1 MKNLVLILAMIFAS
15 GTATAGFRAY
25 DNTGVDLGIFSDVVC
40 GANITCDKLGGRMT
54 LGAST
59 TFSFVNGEFLNNT
72 TNNTVE
78 IGSNDGA
85 MTFRVKGFEG
95 FAATMFLSADE
106 GDDPADSFYFRST
119 VSGVLQ
125 IGNNITTH
133 VSMAAT
139 SGDVTGSGSN
149 SLSGFLDE
157 LVLATAT
164 TITAS
169 QCGQT
174 FYNGGAIEIELP
186 EASTVIGCR
195 LTFVN
200 MGGSNNFHIDPDAA
214 DLVLYSTN
222 VAGDRLLSPASINA
236 SITIVAMSA
245 SQWAV
250 TSVVGAWTDAN

>member
-40 GANITCDKLGGRMT
+40 GDNITCDKLGGRMT

-59 TFSFVNGEFLNNT
+59 SFTFLNDEFLNNT

-78 IGSNDGA
+78 VGSNDGA
-85 MTFRVKGFEG
+85 MILRVKGFEG
-95 FAATMFLSADE
+95 FAASIFLSADE
-106 GDDPADSFYFRST
+106 GDDGADSFYLRST

-133 VSMAAT
+133 MSIAAA

-149 SLSGFLDE
+149 SMSGFLDE

-195 LTFVN
+195 LTFVVMN
-200 MGGSNNFHIDPDAA
+200 ASAFHIDPDAA
-214 DLVLYSTN
+214 DLVLHSTN
-222 VAGDRLLSPASINA
+222 VAGDRILNSTLGS

-250 TSVVGAWTDAN
+250 TDINGTWTDAN